1 MRESSHLS
9 ANVTSFAGAG
19 QRLAVVGQSPHAA
32 LQADAAVEGSAGTVG
47 STARGVDAPSA
58 SNTTNVAN
66 ATSATNSTKSGDGR
80 PIADIDRMLLYVART
95 PDTQLGAYLKSRGWE
110 VAMAKSAHEATRLVK
125 QEPTCAGI
133 IDLTGFAPRDL
144 AGLESVLRL
153 QQVGWIALTD
163 AQRLTDPE
171 VRRLIRHYCFD
182 YVHLPV
188 APATLDYLVG
198 HAFGMVTLCDLD
210 EAPASATSQDE
221 DEMVGTCEAMQ
232 QLFRTI
238 RKVANTDA
246 SVFISG
252 ESGTGKELTALAI
265 HERSPRRKSP
275 FVPINCG
282 AIPNHLL
289 QSELFGYER
298 GAFTGANQ
306 RKIGRVEAA
315 NGGTLFLDEI
325 GDLPMESQASLLRF
339 LQEGKIERLGG
350 HEQIPVD
357 VRIISATHVDLEAA
371 MRDGR
376 FRADLFHRLCVLR
389 VDEPPLRARG
399 KDIEILAHHVL
410 HKFKMDSAR
419 KIRGFTP
426 DAIEA
431 MYNYNWP
438 GNVREMINRV
448 RRAIVMAESKLI
460 SADDLDLGQFT
471 EQQTVTLAQAREA
484 AEKRAIEAALLRHRH
499 RLTEAATDLGIS
511 RVTLYRLMGTHG
523 LRDEK
528 SIFGGEAENQ
538 AEAHAES
545 HAESPSQPAEPAE

>member
-1 MRESSHLS
+1 MRETSHLS
-9 ANVTSFAGAG
+9 ATVTPFAGAG
-19 QRLAVVGQSPHAA
+19 QRLSVAPPPEAA
-32 LQADAAVEGSAGTVG
+32 APLAGPDASGES
-47 STARGVDAPSA
+47 SESGV
-58 SNTTNVAN
+58 
-66 ATSATNSTKSGDGR
+66 R
-80 PIADIDRMLLYVART
+80 PAAEPERTLLYLART
-95 PDTQLGAYLKSRGWE
+95 PDPALVAYLKSRGWDL
-110 VAMAKSAHEATRLVK
+110 AMARTAHEASRIVK
-125 QEPTCAGI
+125 PDTACAGI
-133 IDLTGFAPRDL
+133 VDLTGFAPRDFGGIE
-144 AGLESVLRL
+144 AVLRL

-163 AQRLTDPE
+163 TARLTDPE
-171 VRRLIRHYCFD
+171 VRRLIRHFCFD

-188 APATLDYLVG
+188 TNATLDYLVG
-198 HAFGMVTLCDLD
+198 HAFGMVVLCDLD
-210 EAPASATSQDE
+210 APAAPTAANHDE

-246 SVFISG
+246 TVFISG

-265 HERSPRRKSP
+265 HERSQRRKSS

-282 AIPNHLL
+282 AIPHHLL

-371 MRDGR
+371 MREGR

-410 HKFKMDSAR
+410 HKFKMDSSR

-438 GNVREMINRV
+438 GNVRELINRV

-460 SADDLDLGQFT
+460 AAEDLDLAQFT

-499 RLTEAATDLGIS
+499 RLTEAAADLGIS

-528 SIFGGEAENQ
+528 TIFVGEAENQ
-538 AEAHAES
+538 
-545 HAESPSQPAEPAE
+545 PEPPVENQE

>member
-1 MRESSHLS
+1 MRPIVRESSHLG
-9 ANVTSFAGAG
+9 ATVTPFAGAG
-19 QRLAVVGQSPHAA
+19 QRLAVTGPPV
-32 LQADAAVEGSAGTVG
+32 
-47 STARGVDAPSA
+47 
-58 SNTTNVAN
+58 
-66 ATSATNSTKSGDGR
+66 SGDTPDASR
-80 PIADIDRMLLYVART
+80 ARDATPEADLERTLLYIART
-95 PDTQLGAYLKSRGWE
+95 PDPLLSAYLKSRGWE
-110 VAMAKSAHEATRLVK
+110 LATARTAHEASRLVK
-125 QEPTCAGI
+125 PEAAYAGI
-133 IDLTGFAPRDL
+133 VDLTGFAPREF
-144 AGLESVLRL
+144 AGLEAVLRL

-163 AQRLTDPE
+163 DSRLADAD

-182 YVHLPV
+182 YVHVPV
-188 APATLDYLVG
+188 AHATLDYLVG
-198 HAFGMVTLCDLD
+198 HAFGMVSLCDLD
-210 EAPASATSQDE
+210 APGAAAASPDE

-246 SVFISG
+246 TVFISG

-265 HERSPRRKSP
+265 HERSPRRKAP

-282 AIPNHLL
+282 AIPHHLL

-306 RKIGRVEAA
+306 RKIGRVESA

-357 VRIISATHVDLEAA
+357 VRIISATHVDLESA

-410 HKFKMDSAR
+410 HKFKQDSAR
-419 KIRGFTP
+419 RIRGYTP

-438 GNVREMINRV
+438 GNVRELINRV

-460 SADDLDLGQFT
+460 SAEDLDLAHFT
-471 EQQTVTLAQAREA
+471 AQQTVTLAQAREG
-484 AEKRAIEAALLRHRH
+484 AERRAIEAALLRHRH
-499 RLTEAATDLGIS
+499 RLAEAAADLGIS

-528 SIFGGEAENQ
+528 TLYGGEAENQ
-538 AEAHAES
+538 AEL
-545 HAESPSQPAEPAE
+545 SPDGQE